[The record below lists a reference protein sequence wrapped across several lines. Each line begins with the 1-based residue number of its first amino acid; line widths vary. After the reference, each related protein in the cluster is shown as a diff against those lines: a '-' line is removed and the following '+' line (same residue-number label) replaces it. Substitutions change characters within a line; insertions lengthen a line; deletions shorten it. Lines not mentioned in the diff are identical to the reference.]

1 MQPFIIVLIVVV
13 VLVLFMMFLM
23 LVTRYKKCPPDKIMV
38 IFGKVGSD
46 KEGNNRSAK
55 CIHGGAAFIWPLV
68 QSYTYLDLTP
78 ISIAV
83 DLKSALSRQNIRI
96 DVPSIFTVGISTEP
110 TIMENAAERLKGLKL
125 SEIQDV
131 AKDIIFGQLRLVI
144 ATMNIEEIN
153 TDRDK
158 FQEAISRNVEGE
170 LKKIGLR
177 LINVNVTDI
186 SDESGYI
193 VALGKEAAAKAINDA
208 KISVAEAD
216 KNGSIGEANA
226 KREERVMVAE
236 AESQAIKGESK
247 AKAEIARTRA
257 ALREQEAEA
266 LKLAVTAEKVQA
278 AKALEESYVA
288 EKQAELTRAAK
299 EKATQEADIIVKS
312 EIEKRKKEIE
322 ADAIAEQSRRIARG
336 EADAIFAK
344 MEAEARGMKEKL
356 SKQGEGIAKL
366 VSAAGGKADDA
377 VRLMIADKL
386 EQLVSEQVEAIKNIK
401 IDKVTV
407 WDCGNNADGKSTTAN
422 FLSGLLKSLPPLEEM
437 YNMAGLSLPKI
448 VAPQKEDDK
457 EEEEGKE

>member
-125 SEIQDV
+125 TEIQDV

-158 FQEAISRNVEGE
+158 FQEAISRNVECE
-170 LKKIGLR
+170 LKR
-177 LINVNVTDI
+177 
-186 SDESGYI
+186 
-193 VALGKEAAAKAINDA
+193 
-208 KISVAEAD
+208 
-216 KNGSIGEANA
+216 
-226 KREERVMVAE
+226 
-236 AESQAIKGESK
+236 
-247 AKAEIARTRA
+247 
-257 ALREQEAEA
+257 
-266 LKLAVTAEKVQA
+266 
-278 AKALEESYVA
+278 
-288 EKQAELTRAAK
+288 
-299 EKATQEADIIVKS
+299 
-312 EIEKRKKEIE
+312 
-322 ADAIAEQSRRIARG
+322 
-336 EADAIFAK
+336 
-344 MEAEARGMKEKL
+344 
-356 SKQGEGIAKL
+356 
-366 VSAAGGKADDA
+366 
-377 VRLMIADKL
+377 
-386 EQLVSEQVEAIKNIK
+386 
-401 IDKVTV
+401 
-407 WDCGNNADGKSTTAN
+407 
-422 FLSGLLKSLPPLEEM
+422 
-437 YNMAGLSLPKI
+437 
-448 VAPQKEDDK
+448 
-457 EEEEGKE
+457 